1 MSSISIPTAR
11 ILIASPNDVQDER
24 QIATHFLHAL
34 QEKLADH
41 LQLEVSYADP
51 VPATETS
58 PTYLPYPAHFDLII
72 FIWWSHLGSPLPP
85 QLTFAGG
92 LPLCRSNG
100 VVYESTVIAT
110 FEEALSAH
118 EATGKPILFPGFKT
132 APLNLADEPKFDIRC
147 EQQQA
152 VKTFRKKWFLNEQGE
167 SKRNYF
173 QFQNVKE
180 FERRL
185 EQHLYPLLQQHFFPT
200 QSPLL
205 WQGSPFRGLQPFAPE
220 QAPLLFGRDLA
231 IAELFQRLQT
241 WNFQANT
248 PSFLLIIGAIG
259 SGKSSLVGAGILPL
273 LAKLNIPYQIFRL
286 STAITD
292 VVAGLKTVIANLE
305 PPLSA
310 SASTN
315 NSPTPS
321 KLAGILF
328 IDQLEELFTL
338 ATLSDP
344 VRHEL
349 LSLIDSLARRSLVGV
364 LAALPSEFL
373 PRLNEFPQ
381 LLELMAENRH
391 YLLFPPTSAELQ
403 QIIAAPTQLAGLQ
416 FESTENSP
424 AVDKI
429 LLKEVTTTP
438 NNLALL
444 EFTLQT
450 LYEQRHDNNQLTY
463 AAYQANGGLQ
473 NALNHYAERFFS
485 QLTEAEQQ
493 EWRELIR
500 LLVTVEPAPCVT
512 IAAQPLAKEQLT
524 TNEIRTEL
532 VDKLIAAQLLIANE
546 QAQPVVCYLPT
557 ALLLHWPRLQ
567 QWLNEEQDLLRVRS
581 RLAAAATA
589 WQSQDRSPDLL
600 LPDSLLLTEAEDLLW
615 QWEDTLAEH
624 EKAFLEASLV
634 QRQQDLDTREEVSHR
649 HERWQRWINI
659 QLSLLL
665 LMVLVVTIFISWR
678 WWEVRQ
684 NIHTNQ
690 QQKQLALSRQIS
702 TQAVLAAYSPN
713 SLDGYF
719 NHALLLAAQAVQYQ
733 STPET
738 QANLLRVL
746 QSNPQLESYWYWP
759 RETIQ
764 QLAFSPDGQRLVLA
778 NQDNNL
784 ILWDIDKKMP
794 IGQPLIGHTDAITSL
809 VFNPFGTQ
817 LISASLDKSI
827 RIWDLETP
835 LPIGEP
841 WQHQEIIH
849 ALAISPD
856 GTQLATGG
864 DDKVVRLWQLSTRQ
878 LLGVPLQG
886 HTDTVNSI
894 AFSPNGKR
902 LASASADK
910 TVRVWELTP
919 TITAGLSLQGHTAA
933 VQKVL
938 FNPFGTRL
946 ASASQDNTLIVWEID
961 QETPMGHRLPGHNAA
976 VEQIAFSPDGK
987 LLASAGKDNTIKLW
1001 DIAQKQLFGNPWQ
1014 GHEAVIRWLAFRP
1027 DNQHLISISEDNTMI
1042 TWNLLPRQRLELT
1055 LPRQFTGITSV
1066 AFSPN
1071 GKWLAGATVDNT
1083 LVIWDI
1089 ASNQTTDSLPSGH
1102 TAEITSLAFSPNSR
1116 WLASASRDKTVRL
1129 WDMQQ
1134 NLAVE
1139 TPLSG
1144 HTDVINNIAF
1154 SPNNKW
1160 LASAS
1165 DDKTVIIWDLATK
1178 TPLGQPLQGH
1188 TAAVQSVAFSPN
1200 SRWLASGGWDSNI
1213 IFWQVKD
1220 QTQLGLPLQGHQDA
1234 VYSLDF
1240 SSNSKLLAS
1249 AGRDD
1254 TIRVW
1259 DIYRRTL
1266 IGQPLRG
1273 HSKDVTSIAFSPN
1286 GRWLASGSWDETI
1299 QLWDVD
1305 TQTRI
1310 GILAGHSSFI
1320 SKVTFNS
1327 NGQWLAS
1334 VSLDKTVK
1342 LWEVELA
1349 AWLKRACQI
1358 AGRSFTPAEWQRY
1371 FNNEPYQST
1380 CAPYGYK

>member
-1 MSSISIPTAR
+1 MSSISIPTVR
-11 ILIASPNDVQDER
+11 VLIASPNDVEDER
-24 QIATHFLHAL
+24 QIATHFLRSL
-34 QEKLADH
+34 QEKLATQ

-51 VPATETS
+51 VPATDTS
-58 PTYLPYPAHFDLII
+58 PTYLPHPAHFDVVIC
-72 FIWWSHLGSPLPP
+72 IWWSHLGAPLPP
-85 QLTFAGG
+85 ALTFAGG
-92 LPLCRSNG
+92 LPLNRANG
-100 VVYESTVIAT
+100 VVFESTTVAI
-110 FEEALSAH
+110 FEEALSAY

-132 APLNLADEPKFDIRC
+132 ALLNLNEHKLDIRC
-147 EQQQA
+147 EQWEA
-152 VKTFRKKWFLNEQGE
+152 VKVFRKKWFVNEPGE
-167 SKRNYF
+167 PKRHYF
-173 QFQNVKE
+173 QFQHIKE
-180 FERRL
+180 WERWL
-185 EQHLYPLLQQHFFPT
+185 EQQLYPSLQQHFFPT
-200 QSPLL
+200 ESPLV
-205 WQGSPFRGLQPFAPE
+205 WQDSPFCGLQPFTPE

-231 IAELFQRLQT
+231 IAELFQRIQA
-241 WNFQANT
+241 WNFQANA
-248 PSFLLIIGAIG
+248 PSFLLIMGPTG
-259 SGKSSLVGAGILPL
+259 SGKSSLIGAGILPL
-273 LAKLNIPYQIFRL
+273 LTKLNTPFQIFRF
-286 STAITD
+286 SAAITD
-292 VVAGLKTVIANLE
+292 VVAGLKAVIANLE
-305 PPLSA
+305 PPVTASA
-310 SASTN
+310 SAN

-338 ATLSDP
+338 ATLANP
-344 VRHEL
+344 VRLEL
-349 LSLIDSLARRSLVGV
+349 INLIDSLARRSLVGV
-364 LAALPSEFL
+364 IAALPSEFL

-391 YLLFPPTSAELQ
+391 YLLFPPTLAELQ
-403 QIIAAPTQLAGLQ
+403 QIISAPAQLAGLQ
-416 FESTENSP
+416 FEGTENSP

-429 LLKEVTTTP
+429 LLNEVATVP
-438 NNLALL
+438 NDLALL

-450 LYEQRHDNNQLTY
+450 LYEQRNDYNQLTY
-463 AAYQANGGLQ
+463 TDYQASGGLRQ
-473 NALNHYAERFFS
+473 ALIHYAEQFFS
-485 QLTEAEQQ
+485 QLTEEEQQ

-500 LLVTVEPAPCVT
+500 LLVTAEPTHFVAV
-512 IAAQPLAKEQLT
+512 ASQPLAKEQLT

-532 VDKLIAAQLLIANE
+532 VNKLITAQLLMANE
-546 QAQPVVCYLPT
+546 QAQPVACYLPT

-567 QWLNEEQDLLRVRS
+567 QWLNEERDLLRIRT
-581 RLAAAATA
+581 RLTTAATA
-589 WQSQDRSPDLL
+589 WQSQEQAPDLL

-634 QRQQDLDTREEVSHR
+634 QRQQDLDTREEVSQR
-649 HERWQRWINI
+649 HERRQRWINV

-684 NIHTNQ
+684 HIQTNQ
-690 QQKQLALSRQIS
+690 QQQQLALSRQIS
-702 TQAVLAAYSPN
+702 TQAVLAAHSPN

-719 NHALLLAAQAVQYQ
+719 NQALLLATQAVQYQ
-733 STPET
+733 STPEI

-746 QSNPQLESYWYWP
+746 QSNSQLEGYWYLP
-759 RETIQ
+759 EEKIQ
-764 QLAFSPDGQRLVLA
+764 QLAFSPNGQQLVLA

-784 ILWDIDKKMP
+784 ILWDINKKTP
-794 IGQPLIGHTDAITSL
+794 SSQPLIGHTDTITSL

-827 RIWDLETP
+827 RIWNLEMP

-841 WQHQEIIH
+841 WQHQEIIR

-878 LLGVPLQG
+878 PLGVPLQG
-886 HTDTVNSI
+886 HTDAINSI

-933 VQKVL
+933 VQTVI

-946 ASASQDNTLIVWEID
+946 ASASQDNTLIVWDID
-961 QETPMGHRLPGHNAA
+961 QETPLGHRLPGHNAA
-976 VEQIAFSPDGK
+976 VQQIAFSPDGK
-987 LLASAGKDNTIKLW
+987 RLASAGKDNTTKLW
-1001 DIAQKQLFGNPWQ
+1001 DMEKKQLFGNPWQ
-1014 GHEAVIRWLAFRP
+1014 GHETAIRWLAFQPNNR
-1027 DNQHLISISEDNTMI
+1027 HLTSISENNTMI
-1042 TWNLLPRQRLELT
+1042 TWNLFPQQRLELA

-1071 GKWLAGATVDNT
+1071 GKWLAGATIDNN

-1089 ASNQTTDSLPSGH
+1089 APNQTIDSLPSGH
-1102 TAEITSLAFSPNSR
+1102 TAEITNLAFSPDNR

-1144 HTDVINNIAF
+1144 HSEVINSIAF

-1160 LASAS
+1160 LASGS
-1165 DDKTVIIWDLATK
+1165 DDKTVIIWDLTTR
-1178 TPLGQPLQGH
+1178 TPLGHPLQGH
-1188 TAAVQSVAFSPN
+1188 TAAVQSITFSPN

-1240 SSNSKLLAS
+1240 SPNGKQLAS
-1249 AGRDD
+1249 ASRDN
-1254 TIRVW
+1254 TIRIW
-1259 DIYRRTL
+1259 DIYQRTL
-1266 IGQPLRG
+1266 LGQPLRG
-1273 HSKDVTSIAFSPN
+1273 HSQDVTSIAFSPN

-1299 QLWDVD
+1299 QLWDVN

-1320 SKVTFNS
+1320 STVTFNS
-1327 NGQWLAS
+1327 SGQWLAS

-1358 AGRSFTPAEWQRY
+1358 AGRSLTPTEWQRY